1 MLQRKLMDSRMKG
14 KGIIPPTQ
22 GKCHQPRVRQ
32 CLEVTAEQ
40 NVVSPQK
47 AKAVDWINL
56 CDGRKG
62 LEG

>member
-1 MLQRKLMDSRMKG
+1 MKG

-47 AKAVDWINL
+47 AEAVDWVNL

>member
-1 MLQRKLMDSRMKG
+1 MKG

-32 CLEVTAEQ
+32 WLEVTAEQ

-47 AKAVDWINL
+47 AKAVEWINL

>member
-22 GKCHQPRVRQ
+22 GKCQQPRVRR
-32 CLEVTAEQ
+32 CLEVTAKQ
-40 NVVSPQK
+40 NVVNPRK
-47 AKAVDWINL
+47 AKVVDWINL
-56 CDGRKG
+56 SDGKKG